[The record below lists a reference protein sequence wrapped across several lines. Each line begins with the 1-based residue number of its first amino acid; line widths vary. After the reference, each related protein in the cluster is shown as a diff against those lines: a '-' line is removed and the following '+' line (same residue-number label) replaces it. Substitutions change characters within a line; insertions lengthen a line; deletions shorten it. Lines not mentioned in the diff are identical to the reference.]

1 MDVRDLVQAK
11 ARAARD
17 AARALALCPTKIKND
32 ALVQM
37 AHGLVEKAGSLLEAN
52 RADVEGAQGGGATRA
67 SLDRLTLTESRL
79 EEMAQGLR
87 EIAALPDPVGTVV
100 EVWGRP
106 NGIEISRVR
115 VPLGVVGFI
124 YESRPN
130 VTADAAGLC
139 VKSGNAVILRGGS
152 EAIDSNTM
160 IAAVLAKAVEKA
172 GGPADAIQFIE
183 TTDREA
189 VAALLELGGLVDLI
203 IPRGGEEFV
212 RWVAER
218 SRIPVLKH
226 DKGLVHVFVDA
237 SADPAMAAQIVV
249 NAKAQRPGVC
259 NALETLLV
267 HREIA
272 PRLLPALAARL
283 AEAGVEGRGRRPG
296 QCVHAARG
304 RLAVRHGR
312 RDGDLDLARP
322 RARPRRR
329 PRADD
334 DEVRRGR
341 RRTGEGVG
349 SACSR
354 RRTRLG
360 SHGGLRRVVQPDPLR
375 TPPSRRRGARGP
387 RPRPDPLRA
396 GRPPPAQVA
405 CVLGPGGGSLR
416 DGRAGGGGTPEV
428 RGLRPRA
435 APRGAVVHGRHA
447 RGAPHPA
454 RGPVPPR
461 GLGDVS
467 RPPDVARAAADRPP
481 RPDRRRAPGGERLR
495 PRERRGA
502 EGGARDRRRTA
513 DRARD
518 VPPDL
523 GLRPEAPCA
532 RGAVRGLP
540 AARVGH
546 RVHPG
551 EAAVSD
557 RRGVTRLTAERKV
570 RRAARAALDKRAT
583 DLIVLDVQGL
593 SSVTDYFLVCNG
605 KSTTHMETITDAIRD
620 ELKREGVRPLHA
632 EGVPASGWILLDYGD
647 VLVHV
652 FLEETRAYYALERL
666 WGDAPAVSLDGS

>member
-17 AARALALCPTKIKND
+17 AARALALCSTKIKND

-52 RADVEGAQGGGATRA
+52 RADVERARGRGATRA
-67 SLDRLTLTESRL
+67 FLDRLTLTESRL

-100 EVWGRP
+100 EVWRRP

-115 VPLGVVGFI
+115 VPLGVIGFI

-283 AEAGVEGRGRRPG
+283 AEAGVEVRGCPRTRALVPSTRP
-296 QCVHAARG
+296 ATDADWDTEYLDLI
-304 RLAVRHGR
+304 LAVLVVDDLDAAITHIHRHGTGLAEAIVTNDLGHAR
-312 RDGDLDLARP
+312 RFTR
-322 RARPRRR
+322 
-329 PRADD
+329 
-334 DEVRRGR
+334 EVDAAA
-341 RRTGEGVG
+341 VLVNA
-349 SACSR
+349 S
-354 RRTRLG
+354 TRLVDG
-360 SHGGLRRVVQPDPLR
+360 SQFGMGAEMGISTSRV
-375 TPPSRRRGARGP
+375 
-387 RPRPDPLRA
+387 
-396 GRPPPAQVA
+396 
-405 CVLGPGGGSLR
+405 
-416 DGRAGGGGTPEV
+416 
-428 RGLRPRA
+428 
-435 APRGAVVHGRHA
+435 H
-447 RGAPHPA
+447 A
-454 RGPVPPR
+454 RGPV
-461 GLGDVS
+461 
-467 RPPDVARAAADRPP
+467 
-481 RPDRRRAPGGERLR
+481 
-495 PRERRGA
+495 
-502 EGGARDRRRTA
+502 
-513 DRARD
+513 
-518 VPPDL
+518 
-523 GLRPEAPCA
+523 
-532 RGAVRGLP
+532 
-540 AARVGH
+540 
-546 RVHPG
+546 
-551 EAAVSD
+551 
-557 RRGVTRLTAERKV
+557 
-570 RRAARAALDKRAT
+570 
-583 DLIVLDVQGL
+583 
-593 SSVTDYFLVCNG
+593 
-605 KSTTHMETITDAIRD
+605 
-620 ELKREGVRPLHA
+620 GVRELTTTKF
-632 EGVPASGWILLDYGD
+632 VVVGD
-647 VLVHV
+647 GQVR
-652 FLEETRAYYALERL
+652 E
-666 WGDAPAVSLDGS
+666 